1 MKRSERAKQFI
12 PFSAL
17 KGLDEELT
25 RAEKVLC
32 QKRELLEDEAEE
44 LNRKLTDIEAGSRI
58 EIEYYRMG
66 EYVKKKGTVKRVDDV
81 YRVIE
86 VDDKKIKI
94 SQHSFFKSRYLKSK
108 TLTARALYGPICEY
122 FAAAYAITVPD
133 AFIAA
138 VSFYDKDV
146 SIVGAVYYSHMVGR
160 PVAVPVKEDDHA
172 GHRICI
178 WTVKAAVFFEPSQE
192 LSTRSKF
199 GRLVVTLI

>member
-66 EYVKKKGTVKRVDDV
+66 EYVKKKGTVKRVYDV

-94 SQHSFFKSRYLKSK
+94 S
-108 TLTARALYGPICEY
+108 
-122 FAAAYAITVPD
+122 
-133 AFIAA
+133 
-138 VSFYDKDV
+138 
-146 SIVGAVYYSHMVGR
+146 SIVS
-160 PVAVPVKEDDHA
+160 VKVD
-172 GHRICI
+172 I
-178 WTVKAAVFFEPSQE
+178 
-192 LSTRSKF
+192 
-199 GRLVVTLI
+199 

>member
-17 KGLDEELT
+17 KGLDEEHT

-94 SQHSFFKSRYLKSK
+94 S
-108 TLTARALYGPICEY
+108 
-122 FAAAYAITVPD
+122 
-133 AFIAA
+133 
-138 VSFYDKDV
+138 
-146 SIVGAVYYSHMVGR
+146 SIVSLKV
-160 PVAVPVKEDDHA
+160 D
-172 GHRICI
+172 I
-178 WTVKAAVFFEPSQE
+178 
-192 LSTRSKF
+192 
-199 GRLVVTLI
+199 

>member
-1 MKRSERAKQFI
+1 MKRSERAIQFI

-94 SQHSFFKSRYLKSK
+94 S
-108 TLTARALYGPICEY
+108 
-122 FAAAYAITVPD
+122 
-133 AFIAA
+133 
-138 VSFYDKDV
+138 
-146 SIVGAVYYSHMVGR
+146 SIVSLKV
-160 PVAVPVKEDDHA
+160 D
-172 GHRICI
+172 I
-178 WTVKAAVFFEPSQE
+178 
-192 LSTRSKF
+192 
-199 GRLVVTLI
+199 

>member
-94 SQHSFFKSRYLKSK
+94 S
-108 TLTARALYGPICEY
+108 
-122 FAAAYAITVPD
+122 
-133 AFIAA
+133 
-138 VSFYDKDV
+138 
-146 SIVGAVYYSHMVGR
+146 SIVS
-160 PVAVPVKEDDHA
+160 VKVDIGSLKH
-172 GHRICI
+172 
-178 WTVKAAVFFEPSQE
+178 
-192 LSTRSKF
+192 
-199 GRLVVTLI
+199 

>member
-17 KGLDEELT
+17 KRLDEELT

-94 SQHSFFKSRYLKSK
+94 S
-108 TLTARALYGPICEY
+108 
-122 FAAAYAITVPD
+122 
-133 AFIAA
+133 
-138 VSFYDKDV
+138 
-146 SIVGAVYYSHMVGR
+146 SIVS
-160 PVAVPVKEDDHA
+160 VKVD
-172 GHRICI
+172 I
-178 WTVKAAVFFEPSQE
+178 
-192 LSTRSKF
+192 
-199 GRLVVTLI
+199 

>member
-17 KGLDEELT
+17 KWLDEELT

-94 SQHSFFKSRYLKSK
+94 S
-108 TLTARALYGPICEY
+108 
-122 FAAAYAITVPD
+122 
-133 AFIAA
+133 
-138 VSFYDKDV
+138 
-146 SIVGAVYYSHMVGR
+146 SIVSLKV
-160 PVAVPVKEDDHA
+160 D
-172 GHRICI
+172 I
-178 WTVKAAVFFEPSQE
+178 
-192 LSTRSKF
+192 
-199 GRLVVTLI
+199 

>member
-58 EIEYYRMG
+58 EIEYDRMG

-94 SQHSFFKSRYLKSK
+94 S
-108 TLTARALYGPICEY
+108 
-122 FAAAYAITVPD
+122 
-133 AFIAA
+133 
-138 VSFYDKDV
+138 
-146 SIVGAVYYSHMVGR
+146 SIVSLKV
-160 PVAVPVKEDDHA
+160 D
-172 GHRICI
+172 I
-178 WTVKAAVFFEPSQE
+178 
-192 LSTRSKF
+192 
-199 GRLVVTLI
+199 

>member
-32 QKRELLEDEAEE
+32 HKRELLDDEAEE

-94 SQHSFFKSRYLKSK
+94 S
-108 TLTARALYGPICEY
+108 
-122 FAAAYAITVPD
+122 
-133 AFIAA
+133 
-138 VSFYDKDV
+138 
-146 SIVGAVYYSHMVGR
+146 SIVS
-160 PVAVPVKEDDHA
+160 VKVD
-172 GHRICI
+172 I
-178 WTVKAAVFFEPSQE
+178 
-192 LSTRSKF
+192 
-199 GRLVVTLI
+199 

>member
-17 KGLDEELT
+17 RGFYEELT

-94 SQHSFFKSRYLKSK
+94 S
-108 TLTARALYGPICEY
+108 
-122 FAAAYAITVPD
+122 
-133 AFIAA
+133 
-138 VSFYDKDV
+138 
-146 SIVGAVYYSHMVGR
+146 SIVSLKV
-160 PVAVPVKEDDHA
+160 D
-172 GHRICI
+172 I
-178 WTVKAAVFFEPSQE
+178 
-192 LSTRSKF
+192 
-199 GRLVVTLI
+199 

>member
-32 QKRELLEDEAEE
+32 QKRELEDEAEE

-94 SQHSFFKSRYLKSK
+94 S
-108 TLTARALYGPICEY
+108 
-122 FAAAYAITVPD
+122 
-133 AFIAA
+133 
-138 VSFYDKDV
+138 
-146 SIVGAVYYSHMVGR
+146 SIVSLKV
-160 PVAVPVKEDDHA
+160 D
-172 GHRICI
+172 I
-178 WTVKAAVFFEPSQE
+178 
-192 LSTRSKF
+192 
-199 GRLVVTLI
+199 

>member
-17 KGLDEELT
+17 KGLDEELK

-94 SQHSFFKSRYLKSK
+94 S
-108 TLTARALYGPICEY
+108 
-122 FAAAYAITVPD
+122 
-133 AFIAA
+133 
-138 VSFYDKDV
+138 
-146 SIVGAVYYSHMVGR
+146 SIVSLKV
-160 PVAVPVKEDDHA
+160 D
-172 GHRICI
+172 I
-178 WTVKAAVFFEPSQE
+178 
-192 LSTRSKF
+192 
-199 GRLVVTLI
+199 

>member
-66 EYVKKKGTVKRVDDV
+66 EYVKKKGTVQRVDDV

-94 SQHSFFKSRYLKSK
+94 S
-108 TLTARALYGPICEY
+108 
-122 FAAAYAITVPD
+122 
-133 AFIAA
+133 
-138 VSFYDKDV
+138 
-146 SIVGAVYYSHMVGR
+146 SIVS
-160 PVAVPVKEDDHA
+160 VKVD
-172 GHRICI
+172 I
-178 WTVKAAVFFEPSQE
+178 
-192 LSTRSKF
+192 
-199 GRLVVTLI
+199 

>member
-66 EYVKKKGTVKRVDDV
+66 EYVKKKGTVKRVDVV

-94 SQHSFFKSRYLKSK
+94 S
-108 TLTARALYGPICEY
+108 
-122 FAAAYAITVPD
+122 
-133 AFIAA
+133 
-138 VSFYDKDV
+138 
-146 SIVGAVYYSHMVGR
+146 SIVS
-160 PVAVPVKEDDHA
+160 VKVD
-172 GHRICI
+172 I
-178 WTVKAAVFFEPSQE
+178 
-192 LSTRSKF
+192 
-199 GRLVVTLI
+199 